1 MFGRHIRAGSVNAVR
16 RILLADDEPL
26 LHQAL
31 ARNLRRRRPD
41 WDLAFAATGTEAVE
55 RSMSTRFDAIVLD
68 QRMPGISGIEAAC
81 EIRRQ
86 REDAACV
93 MLTGFADLATAL
105 SAINDAG
112 IVRFLSKPCP
122 TDVLIGAIEAA
133 FAQHDRTLSRLAGSR
148 GREEPALG
156 ALALERLPFAAL
168 RLTADL
174 VPLEMN
180 AAAVRLLADGDVL
193 VRDRGGALRAADAVA
208 RHALDDAARRTRLDH
223 ANATLRL
230 PRGAGDT
237 PLSAIL
243 FASPAAIPGKEAE
256 LFLFV
261 ADGENRAL
269 PAAESLMAFFGLTAA
284 EARLVHALI
293 RGLTL
298 QEASVEQALTL
309 SSART
314 YLRHVFGKLGVTRQA
329 ELMRR
334 VLTSPVM
341 FVDDAPPVPRVVTP
355 PS

>member
-1 MFGRHIRAGSVNAVR
+1 MIARPQRATPVNAVR
-16 RILLADDEPL
+16 RVLLADDEPL

-41 WDLAFAATGTEAVE
+41 WVLEFAGTGAEAVE

-86 REDAACV
+86 RADAACV
-93 MLTGFADLATAL
+93 MLTGFADLATVIA
-105 SAINDAG
+105 AINDAG

-122 TDVLIGAIEAA
+122 TEVLIGAIEAA
-133 FAQHDRTLSRLAGSR
+133 FAQHDRMLPQVAASR
-148 GREEPALG
+148 GGEESPLG

-180 AAAVRLLADGDVL
+180 AAAMRLLADGDVL
-193 VRDRGGALRAADAVA
+193 VRDGDGALRVADPAA
-208 RHALDDAARRTRLDH
+208 RRALEGAARRTRLDH
-223 ANATLRL
+223 VNATLRL
-230 PRGAGDT
+230 KRGVAVT
-237 PLSAIL
+237 PLAAIL
-243 FASPAAIPGKEAE
+243 FASPAPLAGAEAE
-256 LFLFV
+256 LFLFI
-261 ADGENRAL
+261 ADGESRAL
-269 PAAESLMAFFGLTAA
+269 PAAESLMAFFELTAA

-341 FVDDAPPVPRVVTP
+341 FVDDAPQMRRAVT
-355 PS
+355 SAS